1 MAGSGLLYYANSGG
15 EGSRL
20 ENTSCNGTD
29 LPTDRITE
37 NQKDCHG
44 KAKKKKKVP
53 LCVKYAAVC
62 SSEGRGQEQALL
74 YPGLTAQACDVV
86 SYIGAPHL
94 KDTARVEMFD
104 FSLKVVNIFHSGAL
118 QTIQPSLGLISE
130 TRMTT
135 LLKT

>member
-44 KAKKKKKVP
+44 KAKKKKKSATVCKVCCSMFLGGKGAGTSTPVP
-53 LCVKYAAVC
+53 WADCT
-62 SSEGRGQEQALL
+62 G
-74 YPGLTAQACDVV
+74 
-86 SYIGAPHL
+86 
-94 KDTARVEMFD
+94 M
-104 FSLKVVNIFHSGAL
+104 
-118 QTIQPSLGLISE
+118 
-130 TRMTT
+130 
-135 LLKT
+135 